1 MRKILLALVMGTLL
15 FLPAAAHAS
24 GSHTYTASDGT
35 RFQQLYGYGT
45 AALAPSGEFTL
56 AAVGVAPNTSI
67 SGGWKFAIPNDVP
80 ATAVVAADFSAANL
94 NNGAVAAYQLSTG
107 QGPCA
112 APTTIAAGQSE
123 VAGAGVTCIL
133 GSGIGRFV
141 TVTFSGQAGQGQAV
155 SLSGQLHTVTLS
167 W

>member
-15 FLPAAAHAS
+15 FLPTAAHAS
-24 GSHTYTASDGT
+24 SHTYTASDGT

-56 AAVGVAPNTSI
+56 AAVGVAPTTSI
-67 SGGWKFAIPNDVP
+67 AGGWKFAIPDDVP

-94 NNGAVAAYQLSTG
+94 NQGGVAAYQVSTA
-107 QGPCA
+107 QGPCG
-112 APTTIAAGQSE
+112 APSALGAGQSD
-123 VAGAGVTCIL
+123 VSTGCSL
-133 GSGIGRFV
+133 GSGVSRVV
-141 TVTFSGQAGQGQAV
+141 TVTFSGKAGQGQAV
-155 SLSGQLHTVTLS
+155 SLSGQLHTVTLT